1 MIAGDEVDAL
11 RFAFTSALA
20 AVEAMTEAETVRP
33 HLTLLVAEAE
43 TASTS
48 AKRLDQHYS
57 RVRATEVPTPPAND
71 GAALAAAIRIL
82 DQIDQ
87 AIGPRCKTCGR
98 AHGAWQEE
106 PTATPS
112 LRSG

>member
-20 AVEAMTEAETVRP
+20 AVESMTEAETVRP

-48 AKRLDQHYS
+48 AKRLDQHYN
-57 RVRATEVPTPPAND
+57 RVRSAEAPAPPAND

-82 DQIDQ
+82 DRIDQ

-98 AHGAWQEE
+98 AYGTWRDE
-106 PTATPS
+106 PAPTPS
-112 LRSG
+112 